1 MLAHRL
7 SGFTGPVPSA
17 ALDKQ
22 VFSCVRQISYH
33 PAVILSRTDVNF
45 LDTLPEMMEMS
56 RCLSIGFCSAKR
68 VGPCKTHGPTK
79 NTQDLFS
86 KAGNLCGSQGLSI
99 PLRPHRS

>member
-56 RCLSIGFCSAKR
+56 HCLSHRLLLRKKDRPVQNAR
-68 VGPCKTHGPTK
+68 ADQNAYGPVFK
-79 NTQDLFS
+79 S
-86 KAGNLCGSQGLSI
+86 KELVRQPGA
-99 PLRPHRS
+99 

>member
-56 RCLSIGFCSAKR
+56 RCLPIGFCSAIK
-68 VGPCKTHGPTK
+68 
-79 NTQDLFS
+79 
-86 KAGNLCGSQGLSI
+86 I
-99 PLRPHRS
+99 PRRSRGYFT

>member
-56 RCLSIGFCSAKR
+56 RCLSHRLLLRKKDRPVQNAR
-68 VGPCKTHGPTK
+68 ADQ

-86 KAGNLCGSQGLSI
+86 KARNLCGSQGLSI

>member
-56 RCLSIGFCSAKR
+56 RCLSHRLLLRKKDRPVQNARADQNIY
-68 VGPCKTHGPTK
+68 GPVFKSRELVRQPG
-79 NTQDLFS
+79 
-86 KAGNLCGSQGLSI
+86 A
-99 PLRPHRS
+99 